1 MTFHTPARTGK
12 IKAFWR
18 RVDWPVV
25 AAFAGLLLV
34 SALIWNLWAQNR
46 FQETDLEQKDILI
59 SELVERGDQINDLQA
74 EVGRLTFRLGIINDR
89 ADRERR
95 EARIE
100 RETLLRQQRQM
111 LRILRSLG
119 VEVAPNAGVIVV
131 TPGGNQPAGGGGGER
146 PRQPRE
152 PRSPGLVPP
161 LAPEPPRSLLEDLL
175 DAPRRL
181 L

>member
-25 AAFAGLLLV
+25 AAFAGMLLV
-34 SALIWNLWAQNR
+34 LALIWNLWAQNR

-74 EVGRLTFRLGIINDR
+74 EVGRLTFRLGVINDR
-89 ADRERR
+89 ADRERQSAAR
-95 EARIE
+95 ERAI
-100 RETLLRQQRQM
+100 LLRQQRQM

-119 VEVAPNAGVIVV
+119 VEISPNSGVIVV
-131 TPGGNQPAGGGGGER
+131 TPRNDQPPGGGGQR
-146 PRQPRE
+146 PRERRE
-152 PRSPGLVPP
+152 PRSPGLLPP

-175 DAPRRL
+175 DAPQRL

>member
-34 SALIWNLWAQNR
+34 LALIWNMWSQSQ
-46 FQETDLEQKDILI
+46 FQEQDLAQKEHLI

-74 EVGRLTFRLGIINDR
+74 EVGRLTFRLGVINDR

-95 EARIE
+95 SAARE

-119 VEVAPNAGVIVV
+119 VEIAPNSGVIVV
-131 TPGGNQPAGGGGGER
+131 TPRGNQPAGGGGQR

-175 DAPRRL
+175 DAPQRL

>member
-34 SALIWNLWAQNR
+34 LALIWNMWAQSQ
-46 FQETDLEQKDILI
+46 FQQQDLAQKDELI

-74 EVGRLTFRLGIINDR
+74 EVGRLTFRLGVINDR

-95 EARIE
+95 AAQRE
-100 RETLLRQQRQM
+100 RATLLRQQRQM

-119 VEVAPNAGVIVV
+119 VEIAPNSGVIVV
-131 TPGGNQPAGGGGGER
+131 TPRNDRPSGGGGQR
-146 PRQPRE
+146 PREPRE
-152 PRSPGLVPP
+152 PRSPSL
-161 LAPEPPRSLLEDLL
+161 LPPRLPQEPEGLLEGLL
-175 DAPRRL
+175 DVPRAL